1 MPVFPPI
8 DQWGALPFPLQ
19 PMTPHSLSRR
29 VRDILAGD
37 LGAHRDLPVDRD
49 EETETSA
56 TTVPVVE
63 RRVYGPREAEQAWN
77 RRRADLAS
85 LGDVAEELS
94 EVDRRIDELNWRA
107 AELAAGG
114 LSSTDSA

>member
-1 MPVFPPI
+1 M
-8 DQWGALPFPLQ
+8 GGAALPVATHDPALA
-19 PMTPHSLSRR
+19 SRG

-37 LGAHRDLPVDRD
+37 LGAHRALPVDRD